1 MDELGEIKSNKNVEK
16 EILDKF
22 RWKMGN
28 FEGNWRKKNLTFW
41 LRENNY
47 SSDEKKIEK
56 QQ

>member
-28 FEGNWRKKNLTFW
+28 FEGN
-41 LRENNY
+41 
-47 SSDEKKIEK
+47 
-56 QQ
+56 